1 MTEVKGPLEAGEPLI
16 LGGGPKARMRVVVN

>member
-1 MTEVKGPLEAGEPLI
+1 MTEVRGALKAGEAVI